1 MKKFEA
7 PEMEIQKF
15 DVVDVIA
22 SSWSN
27 PDISGE
33 GNED

>member
-7 PEMEIQKF
+7 PEIEVKKF
-15 DVVDVIA
+15 DVLDVITT
-22 SSWSN
+22 SH

-33 GNED
+33 GEED